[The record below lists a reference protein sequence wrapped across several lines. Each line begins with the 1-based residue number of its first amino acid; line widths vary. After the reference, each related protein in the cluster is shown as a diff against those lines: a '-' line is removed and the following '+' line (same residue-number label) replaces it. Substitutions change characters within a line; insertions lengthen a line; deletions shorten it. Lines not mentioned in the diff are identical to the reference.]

1 MGKLGKTKRYRF
13 IKSFPENLLKN
24 TGIHLDDDGEAYIK
38 SICESTKP
46 HTKIDNK
53 GRNSEYFTF
62 LFLDKLIT
70 VVCDA
75 NTKYIITAVI
85 ETHDR
90 PQFRCR

>member
-1 MGKLGKTKRYRF
+1 MEKLGKTKHYRF
-13 IKSFPENLLKN
+13 IKSFPDNLFRN
-24 TGIHLDDDGEAYIK
+24 TGIQLDGDGEAYIK

-62 LFLDKLIT
+62 LFQDVLIT

-75 NTKYIITAVI
+75 NTKYIITGVI
-85 ETHDR
+85 ETHNR
-90 PQFRCR
+90 PQFRSR

>member
-1 MGKLGKTKRYRF
+1 MEKLGKTRQYRF
-13 IKSFPENLLKN
+13 IKSFPDNLFRN
-24 TGIHLDDDGEAYIK
+24 TGILLDNDGKTYIK
-38 SICESTKP
+38 NVCESSEP

-62 LFLDKLIT
+62 FFKEKLIT

-75 NTKYIITAVI
+75 NTKCIITGII

-90 PQFRCR
+90 PQFRSK